1 MRLLPLLLCL
11 PLATFAAEPATE
23 PTPAPATTTPAAAPV
38 PEAKPFLGLRFD
50 ETAPNFATE
59 PGIPVSEVVAGA
71 TAQTLGV
78 EVGDR
83 LLSINGKA
91 IKGIAD
97 LQAILGGSKVGDTV
111 TVSLDRNGS
120 TLNLT
125 GPLAA
130 KPKPVQVSNELAS
143 AQKSL
148 EEVRRLAA
156 SKAREP
162 SLAELLQQLQDIQ
175 AGLPRAVAAFKKQYP
190 NGTFDIRLSVTI
202 SSDAT
207 AKDPIEFTNVGK
219 DAPKQDAPKQDA
231 AKPEAPK
238 ADTPK
243 KDTPKKDT
251 PKPDAK

>member
-11 PLATFAAEPATE
+11 PLSGFAVEPVTPAGAPPVT
-23 PTPAPATTTPAAAPV
+23 PAATPAPEV
-38 PEAKPFLGLRFD
+38 KPFLGLRFD

-71 TAQTLGV
+71 TAQILGV

-83 LLSINGKA
+83 ILTINGKA

-97 LQAILGGSKVGDTV
+97 LQAVLGGAKVGDSV
-111 TVSLDRNGS
+111 TIGLDRNGS
-120 TLNLT
+120 PLNFT

-130 KPKPVQVSNELAS
+130 KPKPVQLTNELAN

-202 SSDAT
+202 CSDAT

-219 DAPKQDAPKQDA
+219 DAPKKDAPQPGSA
-231 AKPEAPK
+231 TPEAPK
-238 ADTPK
+238 AGQPQ
-243 KDTPKKDT
+243 KDAS
-251 PKPDAK
+251 KPAAK